1 MIHHLIKHT
10 GLVAQPTQHSTS
22 RFCRIVESKISQK
35 RCVIIWTSGRRI
47 GILSLIFLQHKAKG
61 ASHNKA
67 WIYGFSFHMNFLFQ
81 LLLIAKFQEW
91 SLPLLCDVMGAF
103 YQYIYFPSPP
113 SLGMISRCSDCTV
126 TVNAAYCTNNIG
138 GTEHWEEYIV
148 NDQKIILYC
157 THFYLDV
164 TR

>member
-10 GLVAQPTQHSTS
+10 GLAGQPTQHSTS
-22 RFCRIVESKISQK
+22 RFCRIVERKISQK
-35 RCVIIWTSGRRI
+35 RCVIIWTSGRRL

-67 WIYGFSFHMNFLFQ
+67 WFFIPHGFLISV
-81 LLLIAKFQEW
+81 IAKLQEW

-138 GTEHWEEYIV
+138 ETGYWEECIV
-148 NDQKIILYC
+148 NDQKIISYC